1 MGDSNK
7 HKRQKKQ
14 DQPEKKD
21 ALVCL
26 PHTLTPFCVQ
36 EIFWETELGGGLQ
49 SNIVNRAAVGVRGL
63 CFTFG
68 FLTARPGADARF

>member
-49 SNIVNRAAVGVRGL
+49 SNIV
-63 CFTFG
+63 T
-68 FLTARPGADARF
+68 T